1 MNWKD
6 FKNQAPAKQALLEQI
21 AGYCEPEQK
30 VLMHFRINPQT
41 AMVFKQFKLATGIE
55 TQQILAFAIDEFLKL
70 HPEVKLIVKQFLQE
84 LNE

>member
-1 MNWKD
+1 MNWTN
-6 FKNQAPAKQALLEQI
+6 FKKQAPAKQALLEQI

-30 VLMHFRINPQT
+30 VLMHFRVNPQT

-55 TQQILAFAIDEFLKL
+55 TQQILAFAVDEFLKL
-70 HPEVKLIVKQFLQE
+70 HPEVKMIVKQFLQE